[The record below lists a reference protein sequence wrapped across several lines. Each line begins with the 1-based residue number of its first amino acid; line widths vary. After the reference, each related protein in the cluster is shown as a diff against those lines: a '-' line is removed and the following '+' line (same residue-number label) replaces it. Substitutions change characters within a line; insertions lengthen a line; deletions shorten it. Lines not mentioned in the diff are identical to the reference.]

1 MFTDKQKQLA
11 LQSAWELCQNESFYC
26 TGDLREKK
34 FHAIMTI
41 LKSMIDEIQNKTQ

>member
-26 TGDLREKK
+26 NGEPREKK
-34 FHAIMTI
+34 LHAIMTV
-41 LKSMIDEIQNKTQ
+41 LKSMIDELKNKSQ